1 MEIKDEGKV
10 IEASEEQLENEFAS
24 MYSRPFAI
32 DTSLN
37 EEQHANAYEEIV
49 RTVLG
54 MLTLFKPLQRKKA

>member
-1 MEIKDEGKV
+1 MEPQNETGPMEIKDEGKV

-37 EEQHANAYEEIV
+37 EEQHANA
-49 RTVLG
+49 
-54 MLTLFKPLQRKKA
+54 